1 MSFWNSIASIDLNHL
16 FPRAVYCILRWG
28 VFNSDMVSHDRGE
41 ESLNWEAEPQYRTT
55 ALPQI
60 ENLAIL
66 LVVVCSTDHLTKR
79 MLENAASNTNC

>member
-1 MSFWNSIASIDLNHL
+1 
-16 FPRAVYCILRWG
+16 
-28 VFNSDMVSHDRGE
+28 MVIRERGE
-41 ESLNWEAEPQYRTT
+41 ESLNWEVEPHYRTI

-66 LVVVCSTDHLTKR
+66 LVDVCFTDHLTKR